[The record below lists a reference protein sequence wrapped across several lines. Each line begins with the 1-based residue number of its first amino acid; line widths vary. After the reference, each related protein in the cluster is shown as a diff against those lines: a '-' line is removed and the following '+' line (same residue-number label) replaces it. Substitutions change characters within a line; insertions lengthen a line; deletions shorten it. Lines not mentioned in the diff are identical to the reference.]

1 MPLEPDPAPRIAPAS
16 LWLLTFGILSV
27 IAICIGAVG
36 IYYFFPTS
44 FALLLTSLIA
54 LLGAGIA
61 AVALYAYY
69 CQLRDSLS
77 LPLQE
82 VIESV
87 DRLANGDSGSPI
99 WGIYRNDAVGELAR
113 NIEHLR
119 QYFSETGDVQIES
132 ERGPLRVKFDGE
144 AAPLFDRLQ
153 QSMQAAMQ
161 TVAEAAM
168 NLQETTNASRT
179 EAHAF
184 TGELRQ
190 NLLQLT
196 ETAATCNS
204 QISGMHDDLRHST
217 SRLLSA
223 QNESVQQLNAVVPAL
238 GEKLNALDQ
247 VAKIAGQQTEITLKQ
262 LLQSSHS
269 MRETAQFSNTV
280 SQKFAKE
287 SEELSARM
295 FAAINLLRS
304 SGKAMA
310 DTNDLTRGRVNEM
323 VTALT
328 QAEQE
333 LRRTLDS
340 AASRI
345 TVTADMADR
354 ISDLT
359 IRTEASA
366 SMMTSAVDGLLQHN
380 AGFAQQIEA
389 NSKRFNAMLTNVDTL
404 QQNFSGAISTISV
417 RGEQIEQVL
426 RHLRQQHERLMTELT
441 RSSGDAAAGLS
452 KLATESEQLIARV
465 EAQLALAGAI
475 ADGEL
480 RRLGEATTVAAESAQ
495 IASNQL
501 TQATQ
506 MLIEGGAKV
515 DQVSGNMQTQLARL
529 DREIGGAI
537 ENMVARTDEIATRTE
552 AKVTAV
558 YDRVDD
564 MAQRLTAL
572 SQLTGT
578 MGQVAAQLGGIIPQL
593 GQGGTSGGL
602 SELRQEI
609 RTIANGIGLWQQEV
623 ATTLA
628 ALPARMG
635 TMLGTNP
642 DSSLADSSLSVI
654 RAQIESTRQ
663 DVLTSITGTS
673 GDVLHR
679 LHGLEEVGSF
689 VADHI
694 TTPKPDNV
702 GGALRGVLAA
712 LGQITTQ
719 LHQIDQRL
727 PRGNG
732 VITPFMIA
740 NDTQDKKH
748 VDQALTTVTDIFTSL
763 RDRGDDVINRL
774 NQVANHLQSAAEK
787 IQRH

>member
-1 MPLEPDPAPRIAPAS
+1 MALDPDPPPRLARSS
-16 LWLLTFGILSV
+16 LCLLIIGVSAV
-27 IAICIGAVG
+27 IAVAGGAVALH
-36 IYYFFPTS
+36 FVFPTTI
-44 FALLLTSLIA
+44 ALLLASLTA
-54 LLGAGIA
+54 LLGATVA
-61 AVALYAYY
+61 AMALYAYY
-69 CQLRDSLS
+69 GQLRENLVD
-77 LPLQE
+77 PLQE
-82 VIESV
+82 VNESV
-87 DRLANGDSGSPI
+87 DRLANGDSSTPI
-99 WGIYRNDAVGELAR
+99 WGIYRSDIVGDIAR

-119 QYFSETGDVQIES
+119 QYFSEPGDMQVDS
-132 ERGPLRVKFDGE
+132 ERGPLRIKFDGE

-153 QSMQAAMQ
+153 QSMQAAMR
-161 TVAEAAM
+161 TVTEAAAS
-168 NLQETTNASRT
+168 LQETTNASRS

-196 ETAATCNS
+196 ETASACNN
-204 QISGMHDDLRHST
+204 QIGGMHDDLQHAT
-217 SRLLSA
+217 TRLLTV
-223 QNESVQQLNAVVPAL
+223 QGQSVDQLNAVVPAL
-238 GEKLNALDQ
+238 NEKLEALDQ
-247 VAKIAGQQTEITLKQ
+247 IAKMAGLQTETTLKQ
-262 LLQSSHS
+262 LQQSSHAL
-269 MRETAQFSNTV
+269 RETAQFSNTV

-287 SEELSARM
+287 SEDLSARM

-310 DTNDLTRGRVNEM
+310 DTNELTRGRVNDM

-328 QAEQE
+328 RAELE
-333 LRRTLDS
+333 LRQTLDS
-340 AASRI
+340 ATSRI
-345 TVTADMADR
+345 TLTADMSDR
-354 ISDLT
+354 ISDVML
-359 IRTEASA
+359 RTEASA
-366 SMMTSAVDGLLQHN
+366 GMMTSAVDNLVQHN
-380 AGFAQQIEA
+380 ALITQRMED
-389 NSKRFNAMLTNVDTL
+389 NNKRFDVMLGNVDSL

-426 RHLRQQHERLMTELT
+426 RQLRQQHERLMSELT
-441 RSSGDAAAGLS
+441 RSSGDAAIGLN

-480 RRLGEATTVAAESAQ
+480 RRLGEATTVAAEGAQ
-495 IASNQL
+495 IACRQL

-506 MLIEGGAKV
+506 LLIEGGAKV
-515 DQVSGNMQTQLARL
+515 DHVSGNMQNQLARL

-558 YDRVDD
+558 YDRVND

-593 GQGGTSGGL
+593 GQAGAGGGL
-602 SELRQEI
+602 GELRQEI
-609 RTIANGIGLWQQEV
+609 RTIANGIGLWQKEV

-628 ALPARMG
+628 ALPARMEA
-635 TMLGTNP
+635 TQKVP
-642 DSSLADSSLSVI
+642 SDSGLTVICEQIDATRREVLA
-654 RAQIESTRQ
+654 
-663 DVLTSITGTS
+663 SISGTS
-673 GDVLHR
+673 GDVARR
-679 LHGLEEVGSF
+679 LRGLEEVEGF

-694 TTPKPDNV
+694 TAPRPDHV
-702 GGALRGVLAA
+702 DGALRGVLAA

-727 PRGNG
+727 PRSGN
-732 VITPFMIA
+732 VISPFMIA
-740 NDTQDKKH
+740 NDTQDKKY

-774 NQVANHLQSAAEK
+774 NQVAVNLQTAADK
-787 IQRH
+787 IHRN